1 MATEKK
7 ARQWKDKWISI
18 IFVAPTILLILFVS
32 IVPMVI
38 AFRTSLHDTNYG
50 EILGFVGLKHYKQI
64 LLTGDGWNNI
74 FNTILYAMG
83 SLVVVIPLGVM
94 AAVGLNNK
102 LKCVTLLRTLII
114 LPWVLSQTVVA
125 LLWKWLLNGNFGPVS
140 YVWFALTGEK
150 ADFFNTAWVAR
161 ITVILVNVWFTFPI
175 VLILTLAALQSI
187 PLDLFEAAKVD
198 GASRRDLFWKITL
211 PMIRPTILT
220 AVVMQSMEYFSMV
233 TLIFVMTAGGP
244 FDATETISLRAFK
257 EGFTYWHLGL
267 GSAFSIVIFVMNIL
281 FSLIYV
287 RILRNKED

>member
-1 MATEKK
+1 MTNTRKK
-7 ARQWKDKWISI
+7 KRWKDKWISI
-18 IFVAPTILLILFVS
+18 LFVSPTILLILGVS
-32 IVPMVI
+32 IVPMFI
-38 AFRTSLHDTNYG
+38 AFRTSLHETNYG
-50 EILGFVGLKHYKQI
+50 EIGAFIGLKHYKDI

-83 SLVVVIPLGVM
+83 SLVLVIPLGVM
-94 AAVGLNNK
+94 AAVALNHK
-102 LKCVTLLRTLII
+102 IKCVTLLRTLII

-140 YVWFALTGEK
+140 YVWYMLTGEK
-150 ADFFNTAWVAR
+150 ADFFNTASMAR
-161 ITVILVNVWFTFPI
+161 ITVVLVNVWFTFPI

-198 GASRRDLFWKITL
+198 GANRRNLFWRITL
-211 PMIRPTILT
+211 PMIKPTILT
-220 AVVMQSMEYFSMV
+220 AIVMQSMEYFSMV

-267 GSAFSIVIFVMNIL
+267 GSAFSIIIFLMNIL
-281 FSLIYV
+281 FSLLYV
-287 RILRNKED
+287 RILRNKDD